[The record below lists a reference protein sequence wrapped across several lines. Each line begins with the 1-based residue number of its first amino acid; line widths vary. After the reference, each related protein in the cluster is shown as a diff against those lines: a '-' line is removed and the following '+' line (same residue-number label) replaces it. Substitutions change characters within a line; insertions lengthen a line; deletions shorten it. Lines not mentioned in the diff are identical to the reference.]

1 MKVVHPIC
9 AGIDIHKRS
18 FTVALNITNKD
29 GACSVK
35 TSTFST
41 MQSGIF
47 KARDWLIQNNC
58 RHIALESTGKYWI
71 PVFNLFEYYFD
82 ITLANP
88 RYTKTFPGNKT
99 DPRDAR
105 WLSEL
110 HRVGL
115 VAPSFIPPKDIRE
128 LRELTRYR
136 TKLVKMR
143 SAEKNRVQ
151 NSLTVCN
158 IMISSVATDT
168 FGMSGLAIINALLL
182 GEEITEDLLQVIVL
196 GKLRSKIPDLLE
208 ALKGHLSKTQA
219 DKIRIALDNFL
230 NLNEKIATIESLIDE
245 KSSPYQSQI
254 DYLCTVPGIKKTA
267 AIAIIAEI
275 GIDMSKFFSEDHLCS
290 WAGVC
295 PQNYQSAGK
304 KKPAPSKSGNSFLKS
319 MLVQCANAA
328 VKDVRTSFSGRF
340 QSIKS
345 RRGHNKAIVAICR
358 SMLTAIYHMLS
369 KGEGFREPLHSV
381 NISKSEEQ
389 RLIDKLQMLGYK
401 VEKAAC

>member
-1 MKVVHPIC
+1 VKIVHPIC
-9 AGIDIHKRS
+9 AGIDIHKKS
-18 FTVALNITNKD
+18 FTIALNITNSD
-29 GACSVK
+29 GTCSICTK
-35 TSTFST
+35 TFST
-41 MQSGIF
+41 MQSGIL
-47 KARDWLIQNNC
+47 KARDWLLENNC
-58 RHIALESTGKYWI
+58 HHIALESTGKYWI
-71 PVFNLFEYYFD
+71 PVFNHFEDHFD

-168 FGMSGLAIINALLL
+168 FGKSGIAIINALLS
-182 GEEITEDLLQVIVL
+182 GEDLTEDLLQVIVL
-196 GKLRSKIPDLLE
+196 GKLRSKIPDLME
-208 ALKGHLSKTQA
+208 ALKGQLSKTQA
-219 DKIRIALDNFL
+219 DKIKIALDNFL
-230 NLNEKIATIESLIDE
+230 NLNEKITIIESLIDE
-245 KSSPYQSQI
+245 KACSFQNQI
-254 DYLCTVPGIKKTA
+254 DLLCTIPGIKKTA
-267 AIAIIAEI
+267 AIATIAEI
-275 GIDMSKFFSEDHLCS
+275 GIDMSKFFSADHLCS

-304 KKPAPSKSGNSFLKS
+304 KKTAPSKSGNSYLKS

-358 SMLTAIYHMLS
+358 SMLIAIFHVLL
-369 KGEGFREPLHSV
+369 KNEVFREPLKSRS
-381 NISKSEEQ
+381 ISISEEQ
-389 RLIDKLQMLGYK
+389 KLINKLQLLGYK
-401 VEKAAC
+401 VEKSAS